1 MTPKRVGLALL
12 LVALAGSLPAQSS
25 LFGRRAS
32 ALDTE
37 PPGAAMP
44 EPEPPE
50 KGKAEPEDPFA
61 APAKP
66 AEPEDPFAK
75 PSGGGDKE
83 NPRRKD
89 RDKDKEGQGDRH
101 KGDRDAEPDTGVRVR
116 PVDVAS
122 ASLDAGVAERA
133 DFRLANLG
141 KPYAKVETAA
151 SFARVWH
158 AFRHQ
163 HRLVD
168 GKFEPLPGRPR
179 FLKGKL
185 LQDLG
190 QGRWLMGEVQLDSQ
204 FPPSE
209 GFLKGGAGRQ
219 QPSQAVVVLADG
231 RGAAGETL
239 ILPVLPVGTVDVR
252 FDCLVPPAE
261 GRRVTLRRPA
271 HVEAPVLPDDEA
283 TREAFRAAVAAQGL
297 VAVLPESRDCRTCNG
312 LGFVRRP
319 VPGKI
324 QDARDACGACASTG
338 KVTADVAYRFRP

>member
-1 MTPKRVGLALL
+1 MHPMRAGLALL
-12 LVALAGSLPAQSS
+12 LVAVAADLPAQSS

-44 EPEPPE
+44 EPETSE
-50 KGKAEPEDPFA
+50 KAKGEPD
-61 APAKP
+61 
-66 AEPEDPFAK
+66 DPFAK
-75 PSGGGDKE
+75 PSQPADPDDPLAKPAEGGEGDK
-83 NPRRKD
+83 PRRKD
-89 RDKDKEGQGDRH
+89 REKGKEGRGNRH
-101 KGDRDAEPDTGVRVR
+101 KGEGEAEPDTGVRVR
-116 PVDVAS
+116 PVDVAG
-122 ASLDAGVAERA
+122 ASLEAGVTERI

-151 SFARVWH
+151 AFARVWH

-190 QGRWLMGEVQLDSQ
+190 QGRWLMGDVQLDSQ

-219 QPSQAVVVLADG
+219 QPAQAIVVLADG
-231 RGAAGETL
+231 RGAAGETV

-252 FDCLVPPAE
+252 FDCKVPPAE

-283 TREAFRAAVAAQGL
+283 TREAFRGAVGSGGL
-297 VAVLPESRDCRTCNG
+297 VAVLPEARDCRTCNG
-312 LGFVRRP
+312 LGFTRRP

-324 QDARDACGACASTG
+324 QDARDACRACAETG

>member
-44 EPEPPE
+44 EPEPQD
-50 KGKAEPEDPFA
+50 KDK
-61 APAKP
+61 

-75 PSGGGDKE
+75 PSGEGDKDK
-83 NPRRKD
+83 PRRKD
-89 RDKDKEGQGDRH
+89 WEKGKEGQGDRRNRD
-101 KGDRDAEPDTGVRVR
+101 GDAEPDTGVRVR
-116 PVDVAS
+116 PVEIAG
-122 ASLDAGVAERA
+122 ASLDAGVAERL
-133 DFRLANLG
+133 DFRLSNLG
-141 KPYAKVETAA
+141 KPYAKLETAA
-151 SFARVWH
+151 AFARAWH

-163 HRLVD
+163 HRLVG
-168 GKFEPLPGRPR
+168 GKFEQLPGRPR

-190 QGRWLMGEVQLDSQ
+190 QGRWLMGDVQLDSQ

-219 QPSQAVVVLADG
+219 QPGQAVVVLADG
-231 RGAAGETL
+231 RGAPGESL
-239 ILPVLPVGTVDVR
+239 ILTVLPVGTVDVR
-252 FDCLVPPAE
+252 FDCKVPPAE

-283 TREAFRAAVAAQGL
+283 TREAFRAAVASGGL
-297 VAVLPESRDCRTCNG
+297 VAVLPEARDCRACGG

-324 QDARDACGACASTG
+324 QDARDACRSCAETG

>member
-1 MTPKRVGLALL
+1 MSPKRAILVLVLA
-12 LVALAGSLPAQSS
+12 ALAAASPAQSS

-44 EPEPPE
+44 EPEPSE

-66 AEPEDPFAK
+66 SEPEDPFAK
-75 PSGGGDKE
+75 PAEEGDKDK
-83 NPRRKD
+83 PRRKD
-89 RDKDKEGQGDRH
+89 REKGKDGRGDRH
-101 KGDRDAEPDTGVRVR
+101 KGDGDAEPDAGVRVR

-122 ASLDAGVAERA
+122 TSLDAGVAERI

-151 SFARVWH
+151 AFARAWH

-190 QGRWLMGEVQLDSQ
+190 QGRWLMGDVQLDSQ

-219 QPSQAVVVLADG
+219 QPGQAVVVLADA
-231 RGAAGETL
+231 RGASGETL
-239 ILPVLPVGTVDVR
+239 ILPVLPVGTVDIR
-252 FDCLVPPAE
+252 FDCQVPPAE

-297 VAVLPESRDCRTCNG
+297 FAVLPEARDCRSCNG

-324 QDARDACGACASTG
+324 QDARDPCRACAETG

>member
-1 MTPKRVGLALL
+1 MDPKRAGLALL
-12 LVALAGSLPAQSS
+12 LLALAAALPAQSS

-37 PPGAAMP
+37 PPGAVMP
-44 EPEPPE
+44 EPESPD
-50 KGKAEPEDPFA
+50 KGKAEPD
-61 APAKP
+61 
-66 AEPEDPFAK
+66 DPFAK
-75 PSGGGDKE
+75 PTKPAEPDDPFAKPAEGGEKE
-83 NPRRKD
+83 KSRRKD
-89 RDKDKEGQGDRH
+89 REKRKDGQGDRH
-101 KGDRDAEPDTGVRVR
+101 KGDGAAEPDTGVRVR

-122 ASLDAGVAERA
+122 TSLDAGVAERI

-151 SFARVWH
+151 AFARAWH

-209 GFLKGGAGRQ
+209 AFLKGGAGRQ
-219 QPSQAVVVLADG
+219 QPSQSVVVLADG
-231 RGAAGETL
+231 RGSPGETL

-252 FDCLVPPAE
+252 FDCKVPPAE

-283 TREAFRAAVAAQGL
+283 TREAFRAAVGAVGL
-297 VAVLPESRDCRTCNG
+297 IAVLPEARDCRACGG

-324 QDARDACGACASTG
+324 QDARDACQACAETG
-338 KVTADVAYRFRP
+338 KVTSDIAYRFRP